1 MNTVWTVLMVIL
13 FILLPIYRRAR
24 KQLDANQPSPRRR
37 GGMVG
42 SADEDADVEEG
53 TPFEVDGLGEPV
65 FSYEYGEGTEQ
76 VAPKTAR
83 RPQPAPARKQ
93 PQPAVAVE
101 VPAMQ
106 FDLRQAVIYQTVL
119 NNPYIPEIN
128 QSIQ

>member
-53 TPFEVDGLGEPV
+53 TPFEVDGLGKPV
-65 FSYEYGEGTEQ
+65 FSYEYG
-76 VAPKTAR
+76 
-83 RPQPAPARKQ
+83 
-93 PQPAVAVE
+93 
-101 VPAMQ
+101 
-106 FDLRQAVIYQTVL
+106 
-119 NNPYIPEIN
+119 
-128 QSIQ
+128 